1 MFLPHKHNC
10 LDRKLLMYQ
19 YSNILLGKMPL
30 LYTMRPLLEKM
41 SLKDT
46 LYMYMPP
53 LENMCQPD
61 TVFLYPPYTCI
72 PPDSVFVSRHESL
85 HNNLSHLMNMSKPL
99 DSQSMFLLG
108 MCYKLVDLPG
118 RTCQQGILFCSYH
131 RSCIQRDRFLERQ
144 NYLSQCYMR
153 VYIPLRL

>member
-1 MFLPHKHNC
+1 MFLPYNNIC

-46 LYMYMPP
+46 LYMYMLP
-53 LENMCQPD
+53 LENTCQPD
-61 TVFLYPPYTCI
+61 IYIVDPPYTCI
-72 PPDSVFVSRHESL
+72 PPDSVFVSRRYQTL
-85 HNNLSHLMNMSKPL
+85 HNSLSRLMYTSKPL

-108 MCYKLVDLPG
+108 MCYKLVDLLG

-131 RSCIQRDRFLERQ
+131 RTCIQRGRFLE
-144 NYLSQCYMR
+144 
-153 VYIPLRL
+153 